1 MQDQHNRLCKK
12 YKDSKTM
19 EEAESRYLAIR
30 AWWLSLRAA
39 FEDSIRDLNLWLAF
53 SISPMGWLH
62 ANGKLII
69 IGPLSHI
76 KSSTVTHLDT
86 KLYLYFSC
94 LKN

>member
-1 MQDQHNRLCKK
+1 
-12 YKDSKTM
+12 
-19 EEAESRYLAIR
+19 
-30 AWWLSLRAA
+30 
-39 FEDSIRDLNLWLAF
+39 
-53 SISPMGWLH
+53 MGWLH

-69 IGPLSHI
+69 SGPLSHI